1 MSFLFKALLH
11 SLYFKVCL
19 SKPQLTTVCAVVHFE
34 PVFMA
39 TKSRRGYNFGIAVPL
54 YWLGCRLHDLGQ
66 GNTSLSAH
74 PPSRG
79 VVAGAV

>member
-1 MSFLFKALLH
+1 VGKYHISAMSSYLSMSFLFKALLH

-19 SKPQLTTVCAVVHFE
+19 SKPELTTVCAVVHFE

-54 YWLGCRLHDLGQ
+54 Y
-66 GNTSLSAH
+66 
-74 PPSRG
+74 
-79 VVAGAV
+79 